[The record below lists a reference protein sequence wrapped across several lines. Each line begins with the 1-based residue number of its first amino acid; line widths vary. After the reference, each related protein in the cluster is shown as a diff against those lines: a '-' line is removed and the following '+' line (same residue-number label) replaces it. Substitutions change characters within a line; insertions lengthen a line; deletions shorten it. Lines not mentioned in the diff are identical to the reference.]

1 MENKIYVG
9 SLSYSTTD
17 DGLNAAFSAI
27 GPVLSAVVIKDRE
40 TNRSKGFGF
49 VEMENEED
57 VQKAID
63 ALDGSELDGRRL
75 RVNKSIPQQKGNF
88 GRGNGGYNRGGGY
101 NRDR

>member
-17 DGLNAAFSAI
+17 DGLNSAFSAI

-49 VEMENEED
+49 VEMEKEED

-63 ALDGSELDGRRL
+63 ALDGSELDGRKL
-75 RVNKSIPQQKGNF
+75 RVNKSIPQERGSF
-88 GRGNGGYNRGGGY
+88 GKSNGGGFNRDGGYNR
-101 NRDR
+101 R